1 MIIIAFFKTIN
12 FLSNSIKTVF
22 QACRSRYNRHRRSS
36 SSSSSSS
43 SAGSFVFDH
52 LDDQFERSIEYFMMT
67 VLESD
72 QQQENHQMYFIP
84 PGCINIE
91 QLDSISPKH
100 LFVSKIVGNEENDN
114 NESTEKKENNNNSDN
129 NDNEKEEK
137 DKQLKQEKN
146 KKSLETV
153 VNSSSSS
160 SSSSNTE
167 NSQLDDEKQKQKQQ
181 QISPDDIDLEKGQL
195 ELENLQTKYESY
207 GTDSVCAIC
216 QESLKINVEEEQEA
230 QEEEQQE
237 QENDDSDAKTIQKS
251 IENPINDNNIPKQEG
266 ERQAPNTGVVR
277 TLPCNHTFHSKCI
290 TIWVTRRRGCCP
302 LCNRDLQKYF
312 PTES

>member
-1 MIIIAFFKTIN
+1 MFVMIIIAFFKTIN

-129 NDNEKEEK
+129 DNEKDEK
-137 DKQLKQEKN
+137 DKQIKQEKN

-153 VNSSSSS
+153 VNS

-181 QISPDDIDLEKGQL
+181 QISPDDIDLEKGHL

-230 QEEEQQE
+230 QEQQE
-237 QENDDSDAKTIQKS
+237 ENDDSDVKTIQKS

-266 ERQAPNTGVVR
+266 ERQTPNTGVVR